1 MPGFPPAP
9 TMPTISTNQFSN
21 GITLRIEG
29 KLFDLVEYQFVKPG
43 KGGAFVRTRMKSLDN
58 GSIKE
63 VTFDS
68 KEKVEQVFVDKL
80 AMEYLYRDGEQFI
93 FMNPD
98 TFDQVPVDKEHVEP
112 LLSFLKENTKCQFK
126 TCEGRILSID
136 LPDFMVF
143 QVVET
148 APWVKGSTA
157 QGGTKPATLDT
168 GAVIQVPVYLNMG
181 EWVRVD
187 TRSASFAARTDA
199 PE

>member
-1 MPGFPPAP
+1 
-9 TMPTISTNQFSN
+9 MPTISTNQFSS

-29 KLFDLVEYQFVKPG
+29 KLYDLVDHQFVKPG
-43 KGGAFVRTRMKSLDN
+43 KGGAFVRTRMKNLDT
-58 GSIKE
+58 GAVKE
-63 VTFDS
+63 MTFDS
-68 KEKVEQVFVDKL
+68 KAKVEQVYVDKVTL
-80 AMEYLYRDGEQFI
+80 EYLYRDGEQFI
-93 FMNPD
+93 FMNPE
-98 TFDQVPVDKEHVEP
+98 TYDQTPVDKEHVEH

-126 TCEGRILSID
+126 MCEGRIISIE

-168 GAVIQVPVYLNMG
+168 GAVIQVPVYLNQD

-187 TRSASFAARTDA
+187 TRTGKFADRAKA